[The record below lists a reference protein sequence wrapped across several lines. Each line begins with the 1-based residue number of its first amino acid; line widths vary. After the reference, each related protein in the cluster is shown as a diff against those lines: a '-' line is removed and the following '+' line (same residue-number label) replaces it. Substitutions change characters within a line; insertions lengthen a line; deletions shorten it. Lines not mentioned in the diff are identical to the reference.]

1 MTATELDLA
10 PRPEQAAEP
19 LMTLNGIRQEFPA
32 SGGRIVHALDGVTLE
47 VQRGETL
54 GIVGESGCGK
64 STLARAALLLRKPT
78 AGEIRFDGDDALAMR
93 GGRLRAHRQRA
104 QMVFQDPNDSLDPR
118 YKVLRSVMEPL
129 LAAGVPR
136 REAKE
141 KALAALEAVGAP
153 DGAAG
158 RFPHEFSGG
167 QRQRIAIARAI
178 ATEPELVV
186 LDEPTSALD
195 VSIQAQ
201 ILNLLL
207 ELQESKQLTYMFISH
222 NLAVIRHLSHR
233 VAVMYLGRIV
243 EVGPAAQVLADPLHP
258 YTAALLSAVPDPDAG
273 KRERIILQGDPPSP
287 TQRAAGCAFASR
299 CWLATEKCRTEAPP
313 LVHSDVA
320 ADAHGGHLVACH
332 RPGEGQEALRL
343 GLRPASSTTV

>member
-1 MTATELDLA
+1 MTITEPTIVHPEPGA
-10 PRPEQAAEP
+10 PDA

-32 SGGRIVHALDGVTLE
+32 AGGRTVHALDGVTLE
-47 VQRGETL
+47 VKRGETL

-64 STLARAALLLRKPT
+64 STLARAALLLRRPT
-78 AGEIRFDGDDALAMR
+78 SGEITFDGDDALALR
-93 GGRLRAHRQRA
+93 GTRLRSHRRRA

-129 LAAGVPR
+129 LASGVGR
-136 REAKE
+136 KEAKE
-141 KALAALEAVGAP
+141 RALEALDAVGAP

-158 RFPHEFSGG
+158 RYPHEFSGG

-178 ATEPELVV
+178 ATEPELVI

-207 ELQESKQLTYMFISH
+207 ELQESKKLTYMFISH

-233 VAVMYLGRIV
+233 VAVMYLGRVV
-243 EVGPAAQVLADPLHP
+243 EVGPADSVLADPLHP
-258 YTAALLSAVPDPDAG
+258 YTAALLSAVPEPDAG
-273 KRERIILQGDPPSP
+273 KRERIILQGDLPSP
-287 TQRAAGCAFASR
+287 TRRQAGCAFASR

-313 LVHSDVA
+313 LVASDA
-320 ADAHGGHLVACH
+320 ATVPGGGHLVACH
-332 RPGEGQEALRL
+332 RPAEAQEALRT
-343 GLRPASSTTV
+343 GLHPASSK